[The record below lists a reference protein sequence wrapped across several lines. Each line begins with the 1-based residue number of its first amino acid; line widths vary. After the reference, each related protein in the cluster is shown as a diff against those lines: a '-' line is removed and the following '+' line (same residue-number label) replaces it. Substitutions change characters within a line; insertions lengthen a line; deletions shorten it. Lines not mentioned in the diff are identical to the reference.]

1 MVWPVVAAVAGG
13 VLMNEYQKAQAAGDD
28 RKAKQLMN
36 QMLEQYNGIEQ
47 PEFYQPEYTGLTYQ
61 DTAYNPMT
69 SKWEDVASDPAM
81 AQKQQASLAA
91 LDQIAQSGGMT
102 LTDKANIN
110 EIQGQ
115 AAMQDKARRDAIRQN
130 MQMSGRGGGGMDLLS
145 QLQSSQAATNQ
156 TNQQGMNV
164 AGMAQQ
170 RALDSILKS
179 GQMAG
184 DIRQQGFN
192 EQSQKAGA
200 LDAIAQFNAQNTLQN
215 KQYNAGQGMTA
226 QQYNAN
232 AQNKLADMPNAFAQ
246 QRYDNQMGMAQGKAG
261 AYGQGMGYYQGRGA
275 QKAQE
280 QGQLMSGGMQALAA
294 YYGGKK

>member
-1 MVWPVVAAVAGG
+1 MVWPLIAAMAGS
-13 VLMNEYQKAQAAGDD
+13 VIMNEYQKAQAAGDD
-28 RKAKQLMN
+28 KKAKQLMN
-36 QMLEQYNGIEQ
+36 QMLDQYNGIEQ
-47 PEFYQPEYTGLTYQ
+47 PEFKKPEYTGLAYE
-61 DTAYNPMT
+61 DTAYNPIT

-81 AQKQQASLAA
+81 VQKQQASLAA

-156 TNQQGMNV
+156 ASQQGMDV

-170 RALDSILKS
+170 RALDSIMKS

-184 DIRQQGFN
+184 DIRQQGFG
-192 EQSQKAGA
+192 EQAQKAGA
-200 LDAIAQFNAQNTLQN
+200 LDAISQFNAQNTLQN
-215 KQYNAGQGMTA
+215 KQYNAGQGMNA
-226 QQYNAN
+226 QQYNADM
-232 AQNKLADMPNAFAQ
+232 QNKAADMPNIWAQ
-246 QRYDNQMGMAQGKAG
+246 QRYDNSMGMAQGKAG
-261 AYGQGMGYYQGRGA
+261 AYGQGMGYYQGRAG

-280 QGQLMSGGMQALAA
+280 QGQLASGAMQAAAA